1 MIPFLPMLAGL
12 GIDFVKDL
20 ITDNGEDL
28 VKAGIEKVTGIDL
41 SKKVKLTP
49 EDVAK
54 IKAAEYKLKALDF
67 EALKLSYENTDSA
80 RNMNVEVQKSEH
92 ASSLAKNAAY
102 YIDFAIIGAT
112 ILVGLML
119 FLLDIPESNQE
130 LAYMMFGSLMTLSGT
145 IINFHRGSTQGS
157 KDKTEHMKNMN
168 KLGKQ

>member
-54 IKAAEYKLKALDF
+54 IKETEYKIKQLDF
-67 EALKLSYENTDSA
+67 EQLKLEYKNTDSA
-80 RNMNVEVQKSEH
+80 RKMNIEVQTSEN

-112 ILVGLML
+112 IIVGFVL
-119 FLLDIPESNQE
+119 FIVPIPDENKE
-130 LAYMMFGSLMTLSGT
+130 LAYTMFGSLLTMSAT
-145 IINFHRGSTQGS
+145 ILNFHRGSTQGS
-157 KDKTEHMKNMN
+157 KDKTKHMQKM
-168 KLGKQ
+168 GKQ

>member
-41 SKKVKLTP
+41 SKKIKLTP

-54 IKAAEYKLKALDF
+54 IKEAEYKIKQLDF
-67 EALKLSYENTDSA
+67 EQLKLEYQNTDSA
-80 RNMNVEVQKSEH
+80 RKMNIEVQTSEN

-112 ILVGLML
+112 VLVGLML
-119 FLLDIPESNQE
+119 FLLDIPEANKE

-157 KDKTEHMKNMN
+157 KDKTKHMQKM
-168 KLGKQ
+168 GK